1 MKKINKILL
10 TILTIIVFAFAAVVV
25 WQYDN
30 ISALLNGM
38 NKSTEDLALEID
50 KKRDDLKT
58 EVEKYTNSPVIDITA
73 EDEQKLIKGEIS
85 LEEISEKYNL
95 PIEYMK
101 DEEVNKDP
109 EDIPT
114 EIPNE
119 IPNEVPVDNSKQ
131 IEKEIGDSVGRMY
144 ALKAKYV
151 NKLGELEREVID
163 QYAKLPESK
172 QNMDAKKELVMSNLD
187 YIAKL
192 EKTCDTEVGEVISSL
207 EENLKDLGGDLK
219 IIQILKKS
227 YNDEKELKKSYYLS
241 LYNE

>member
-101 DEEVNKDP
+101 DEEVNKAP
-109 EDIPT
+109 EDIST
-114 EIPNE
+114 EIPTG
-119 IPNEVPVDNSKQ
+119 VPVDNSKQ

-172 QNMDAKKELVMSNLD
+172 QNMEGKKELVMSNLD

>member
-1 MKKINKILL
+1 MKKFNKILL

-58 EVEKYTNSPVIDITA
+58 EVEKYTNSPIIDITA

-101 DEEVNKDP
+101 DEEVNKAP
-109 EDIPT
+109 EDTSTEIPT
-114 EIPNE
+114 EI
-119 IPNEVPVDNSKQ
+119 PVDNSKQ

>member
-101 DEEVNKDP
+101 DEEVNKAP
-109 EDIPT
+109 EDIST
-114 EIPNE
+114 EIPTG
-119 IPNEVPVDNSKQ
+119 VPVDNSKQ

>member
-1 MKKINKILL
+1 MKKFNKILL
-10 TILTIIVFAFAAVVV
+10 TILTIIVFAFVAVVV

-30 ISALLNGM
+30 ILALLNGM

-58 EVEKYTNSPVIDITA
+58 EVEKYTSSPVIDITA

-101 DEEVNKDP
+101 DEEVNKAP
-109 EDIPT
+109 EDISTEIPT
-114 EIPNE
+114 EI
-119 IPNEVPVDNSKQ
+119 PVDNSKQ

>member
-1 MKKINKILL
+1 
-10 TILTIIVFAFAAVVV
+10 
-25 WQYDN
+25 
-30 ISALLNGM
+30 
-38 NKSTEDLALEID
+38 
-50 KKRDDLKT
+50 
-58 EVEKYTNSPVIDITA
+58 
-73 EDEQKLIKGEIS
+73 
-85 LEEISEKYNL
+85 
-95 PIEYMK
+95 MK
-101 DEEVNKDP
+101 DEEVNKAT
-109 EDIPT
+109 EDTSTEIPT
-114 EIPNE
+114 EI
-119 IPNEVPVDNSKQ
+119 PVDNSKQ

>member
-101 DEEVNKDP
+101 DEEVNKAT
-109 EDIPT
+109 EDTSTEIPT
-114 EIPNE
+114 EI
-119 IPNEVPVDNSKQ
+119 PVDNSKQ

>member
-58 EVEKYTNSPVIDITA
+58 EVEKYTNSPIIDITA

-85 LEEISEKYNL
+85 LEEISEEYNL
-95 PIEYMK
+95 SIEYMK
-101 DEEVNKDP
+101 DEEVNKAP
-109 EDIPT
+109 EDIST
-114 EIPNE
+114 EIPTG
-119 IPNEVPVDNSKQ
+119 VPVDNSKQ

>member
-58 EVEKYTNSPVIDITA
+58 EVEKYTSSPVIDITA

-101 DEEVNKDP
+101 DEEVNKAP
-109 EDIPT
+109 EDISTEIPT
-114 EIPNE
+114 EI
-119 IPNEVPVDNSKQ
+119 PVDNSKQ

-172 QNMDAKKELVMSNLD
+172 QNMEGKKELVMSNLD

>member
-1 MKKINKILL
+1 MKKFNKILL
-10 TILTIIVFAFAAVVV
+10 TILTIIVFAFVAVVV

-58 EVEKYTNSPVIDITA
+58 EVEKYTNSPIIDITA
-73 EDEQKLIKGEIS
+73 EDEQKLLKGEIS

>member
-1 MKKINKILL
+1 MKKFNKILL
-10 TILTIIVFAFAAVVV
+10 TILTIIVFAFVAVVV

-58 EVEKYTNSPVIDITA
+58 EVEKYTNSPIIDITA
-73 EDEQKLIKGEIS
+73 EDEQKLLKGEIS

-131 IEKEIGDSVGRMY
+131 IEKEIGDSVGHME
-144 ALKAKYV
+144 
-151 NKLGELEREVID
+151 G
-163 QYAKLPESK
+163 
-172 QNMDAKKELVMSNLD
+172 KKELVMSNLD

-192 EKTCDTEVGEVISSL
+192 EKTCDTDVEEVISSM
-207 EENLKDLGGDLK
+207 EKNLKDLGGDLK

>member
-10 TILTIIVFAFAAVVV
+10 TILTIIVFAFVAVVV

-58 EVEKYTNSPVIDITA
+58 EVEKYTNSLVIDITA

-101 DEEVNKDP
+101 DEEVNKAP
-109 EDIPT
+109 EDISTEIPT
-114 EIPNE
+114 EI
-119 IPNEVPVDNSKQ
+119 PVDNSKQ